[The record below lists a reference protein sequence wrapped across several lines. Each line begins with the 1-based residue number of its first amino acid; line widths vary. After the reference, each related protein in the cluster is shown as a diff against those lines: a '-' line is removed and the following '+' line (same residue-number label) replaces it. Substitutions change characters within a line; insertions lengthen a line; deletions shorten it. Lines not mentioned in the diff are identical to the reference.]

1 MQDLNKIENEKLQA
15 NDVGDDAPTSYI
27 TREFAEQFEKQ
38 LHDQMIL
45 AAGVAFEQTGMADLL
60 SPAAR
65 QECFKLLSDHISD
78 AIGDMPIWGI

>member
-1 MQDLNKIENEKLQA
+1 MQDLNKIENEYLQA
-15 NDVGDDAPTSYI
+15 NDAGDDAPTSCI
-27 TREFAEQFEKQ
+27 TREFAEQFEKL

-45 AAGVAFEQTGMADLL
+45 AAGVAFEQTGMGDLL
-60 SPAAR
+60 SADER